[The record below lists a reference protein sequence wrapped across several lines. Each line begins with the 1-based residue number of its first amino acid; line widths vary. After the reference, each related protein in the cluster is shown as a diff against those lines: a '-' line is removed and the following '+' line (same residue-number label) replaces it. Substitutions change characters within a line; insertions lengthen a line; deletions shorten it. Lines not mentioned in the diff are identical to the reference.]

1 MTPISRTA
9 WIAAFAGMTALTLAA
24 CAPVAAPPPLAPAL
38 NPAAAAALATPG
50 KLPDRNGDPYVGP
63 IRVYAEPIPLDPT
76 DPNHTAIGNFTYA
89 GGVHL
94 VSDQSLFLHGISD
107 LKVHPDGTF
116 LAQSDVA
123 YQFEGRILLDR
134 QRQLVGIDVTR
145 ILPMKDEK
153 GDRLFPIGQQE
164 YDSEGVAE
172 LPNGDRISTF
182 EHHDRALL
190 YPKDGG
196 PPRPI
201 PFPPGKYEVNESFEA
216 VMADP
221 SVAPDAYRIGVEP
234 TGKTWLCRVST
245 TCEPGPDID
254 LEGLELSG
262 FERISDGRIAVLLR
276 RYTVEK
282 NNVVR
287 IVLLDKAWAKIDEME
302 ISAPLTQ
309 ENFEGIGVVPGKD
322 GALRIY
328 IICDDNFGIFDNKP
342 TGQKTLMMAFDW
354 TPPKGK

>member
-1 MTPISRTA
+1 VRI
-9 WIAAFAGMTALTLAA
+9 WAGLGIALTLAA
-24 CAPVAAPPPLAPAL
+24 CASAPVRPTLT
-38 NPAAAAALATPG
+38 PAAAAALATPG

-63 IRVYAEPIPLDPT
+63 IRVYAEPIPLDPR
-76 DPNHTAIGNFTYA
+76 DPRHIQLGNFRYA

-107 LKVHPDGTF
+107 LKVRPDGSF

-123 YQFEGRILLDR
+123 YQFEGKVLLDR
-134 QRQLVGIDVTR
+134 HDQLVGISVSR

-201 PFPPGKYEVNESFEA
+201 PFPPGKYAVNESFEA

-221 SVAPDAYRIGVEP
+221 SVAPDAYRVGVEP

-254 LEGLELSG
+254 LEGLELVG
-262 FERISDGRIAVLLR
+262 FERVPDGRIAVLLR
-276 RYTVEK
+276 RFTAERG
-282 NNVVR
+282 NVVR
-287 IVLLDKAWAKIDEME
+287 VVILDKAWTKVDEME

-309 ENFEGIGVVPGKD
+309 ENFEGVGVVPGRN

-328 IICDDNFGIFDNKP
+328 LICDDNFGIFDNKP

-354 TPPKGK
+354 TPPKEH